1 MAVYSPGA
9 NNISAFTL
17 ANTTSITGTT
27 NISFA
32 SLLNILPNAAAP
44 HALSEVRS
52 DGIVYGTIAC
62 NTGGSIALTGAYTG
76 TVSAGGSNTVT
87 VFNGSDT
94 SLTLTVTAVY
104 PYSFSSFVDQDSTQ
118 ITTSN
123 PLTLN
128 ASTATSATTV
138 RATFTTTHSTP

>member
-52 DGIVYGTIAC
+52 DGIVY
-62 NTGGSIALTGAYTG
+62 L
-76 TVSAGGSNTVT
+76 
-87 VFNGSDT
+87 
-94 SLTLTVTAVY
+94 SLIHISEPTR
-104 PYSFSSFVDQDSTQ
+104 PY
-118 ITTSN
+118 
-123 PLTLN
+123 
-128 ASTATSATTV
+128 
-138 RATFTTTHSTP
+138 